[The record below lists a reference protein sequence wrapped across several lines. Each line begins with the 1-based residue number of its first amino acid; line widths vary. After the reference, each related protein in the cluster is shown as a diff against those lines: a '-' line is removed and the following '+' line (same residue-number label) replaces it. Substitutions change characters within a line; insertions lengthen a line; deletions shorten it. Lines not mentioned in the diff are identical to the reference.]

1 MTQNKYQN
9 TLNTCSQRQFS
20 THLNLPNVDLQ
31 FFDRREA
38 LIAGHGST
46 WSKAMQDNS
55 EGWCTDAT
63 YMHTCRAQTAVPPLH
78 SRGMFIDNEAPTRK
92 ARVEELTLIWSRP
105 HAASLTGKLSNDCSY
120 SFSLSLSC
128 MKGETTI
135 RLDQGFVTNI
145 ASYRTLPTSDL
156 KIRTWTCTF
165 DVHLSVF
172 IRLTPTKRLWH
183 NNPRFVEVRSLWCLK
198 VGFWWRGTKQ
208 PGLQF
213 LETDHPVLVSDHLQ
227 WQCPLGHRVR
237 HHYRHYHATPT
248 PPWNILEH
256 RKHLTPADSPKIL
269 KTLITTYYNKHQQT
283 EALNRVGPFPLRSSC
298 ALFCCG
304 FRFRRYVESTGITQR
319 DGAPYNPALHGHV
332 LSL

>member
-1 MTQNKYQN
+1 
-9 TLNTCSQRQFS
+9 
-20 THLNLPNVDLQ
+20 
-31 FFDRREA
+31 
-38 LIAGHGST
+38 
-46 WSKAMQDNS
+46 
-55 EGWCTDAT
+55 
-63 YMHTCRAQTAVPPLH
+63 
-78 SRGMFIDNEAPTRK
+78 
-92 ARVEELTLIWSRP
+92 
-105 HAASLTGKLSNDCSY
+105 
-120 SFSLSLSC
+120 

-319 DGAPYNPALHGHV
+319 DGAPYNPALHRHV

>member
-120 SFSLSLSC
+120 SFSLSLVY
-128 MKGETTI
+128 ERWNYDTTWP
-135 RLDQGFVTNI
+135 RLCHKH
-145 ASYRTLPTSDL
+145 SKLSDL
-156 KIRTWTCTF
+156 ADLRPQNTNMNMYIWCTF
-165 DVHLSVF
+165 ISIYQVDTYQ
-172 IRLTPTKRLWH
+172 TP
-183 NNPRFVEVRSLWCLK
+183 V
-198 VGFWWRGTKQ
+198 
-208 PGLQF
+208 
-213 LETDHPVLVSDHLQ
+213 
-227 WQCPLGHRVR
+227 
-237 HHYRHYHATPT
+237 
-248 PPWNILEH
+248 
-256 RKHLTPADSPKIL
+256 
-269 KTLITTYYNKHQQT
+269 
-283 EALNRVGPFPLRSSC
+283 
-298 ALFCCG
+298 
-304 FRFRRYVESTGITQR
+304 TQ
-319 DGAPYNPALHGHV
+319 
-332 LSL
+332 